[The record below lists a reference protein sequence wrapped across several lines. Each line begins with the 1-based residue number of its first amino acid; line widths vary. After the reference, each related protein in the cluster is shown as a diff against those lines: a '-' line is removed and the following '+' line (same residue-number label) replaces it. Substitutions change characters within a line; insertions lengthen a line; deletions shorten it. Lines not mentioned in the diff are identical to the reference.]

1 MVKVKSIDKARRNYK
16 NAASTAA
23 ARYKESIDGIDWQGP
38 ALEAQAL
45 YEEMMMR
52 ADVLARRAAGI
63 SKVSNTEMQ
72 KAMREKGAPVI
83 GSRMAASDGKWGT
96 GWSPYKSALEAV
108 SLPPK
113 TADAMSNIDSRL
125 KPIVQALVDKK
136 AEEGG

>member
-52 ADVLARRAAGI
+52 ASTRPHGRGGGTARP
-63 SKVSNTEMQ
+63 SPQ
-72 KAMREKGAPVI
+72 
-83 GSRMAASDGKWGT
+83 SR
-96 GWSPYKSALEAV
+96 
-108 SLPPK
+108 
-113 TADAMSNIDSRL
+113 
-125 KPIVQALVDKK
+125 
-136 AEEGG
+136 

>member
-1 MVKVKSIDKARRNYK
+1 MVKVKSIDKAKRNYK
-16 NAASTAA
+16 GAASTAA
-23 ARYKESIDGIDWQGP
+23 ARYKDSIDEIDWQGP

-96 GWSPYKSALEAV
+96 GWSPYKAALEAV
-108 SLPPK
+108 DLPAK
-113 TADAMSNIDSRL
+113 TGDPMTNIDQRL
-125 KPIVQALVDKK
+125 KPIVAAMVAKK
-136 AEEGG
+136 EEIG